1 MTSPDAGSVV
11 GPSKGISVSLVE
23 EGLDGSPV
31 LVGAQS
37 NCLLVDLLDDGLSWI
52 REYDAATDPDT
63 IVGFSEEYPN
73 AVPLNS
79 EVVLVANEWAASQQV
94 ERVNFYSA
102 QEEQETEVPVEMKAS
117 SKKSAPPKRVSN
129 AQVMDQ
135 LSTVL
140 QQMKLLTARQ
150 EKLEKADAPNV
161 PGPSVAQ
168 PSNTKVAP
176 SVSAGLLGLQG
187 HVSSPPPV
195 AFSKVAQIVGPP
207 PRVKVAPVLTN
218 PGAPSHAIETVEET
232 GDVNSGVVRALS
244 QQSTA
249 ITALVAH
256 LANSSDPLTELQ
268 GGGSTFGTTKGVQRR
283 ERMQA
288 ELAAGTSTYYLQMMQ
303 QLHRRLHPALPV
315 PKSEAEL
322 NHLSFLNYMEK
333 TGGYRGN
340 RETGLIMWLLGHIID
355 AAAQDDLHQVKERLA
370 LLAISLE
377 QSVVDKGDWQIAFL
391 LSLAEDPPLAIYQD
405 KTSIIS
411 PYGRPFANLVPSAW
425 AAVVLAYVKE
435 LEVLTSKKGEASN
448 KKASPSKAA
457 ETDAPPTSPKRKA
470 RYPKKPREDPPPN
483 A

>member
-1 MTSPDAGSVV
+1 M
-11 GPSKGISVSLVE
+11 
-23 EGLDGSPV
+23 
-31 LVGAQS
+31 Q
-37 NCLLVDLLDDGLSWI
+37 
-52 REYDAATDPDT
+52 
-63 IVGFSEEYPN
+63 
-73 AVPLNS
+73 
-79 EVVLVANEWAASQQV
+79 
-94 ERVNFYSA
+94 
-102 QEEQETEVPVEMKAS
+102 
-117 SKKSAPPKRVSN
+117 
-129 AQVMDQ
+129 
-135 LSTVL
+135 
-140 QQMKLLTARQ
+140 
-150 EKLEKADAPNV
+150 
-161 PGPSVAQ
+161 
-168 PSNTKVAP
+168 
-176 SVSAGLLGLQG
+176 GLQG
-187 HVSSPPPV
+187 NASSPPPL
-195 AFSKVAQIVGPP
+195 AFSKVAKIVGPP
-207 PRVKVAPVLTN
+207 PRVKVAPVLTD
-218 PGAPSHAIETVEET
+218 PGAPVQTTEIVEDP
-232 GDVNSGVVRALS
+232 GDLNSGVVKALS

-256 LANSSDPLTELQ
+256 LANSSDPLAELQ

-315 PKSEAEL
+315 PKTEAEL
-322 NHLSFLNYMEK
+322 HHLSFLNYMEK

-377 QSVVDKGDWQIAFL
+377 QSVVDRGDWQIAFL

-425 AAVVLAYVKE
+425 AAVVLDYVKE
-435 LEVLTSKKGEASN
+435 LEVLTSKKGEAAN
-448 KKASPSKAA
+448 KKSSPPKAGDA
-457 ETDAPPTSPKRKA
+457 DAPPTSPKRKA